1 MNGVSMTTVRWPHP
15 RDLAAAAAA
24 ISLVLVVILSP
35 DAARVHAADVFQSL
49 RSPGEAA
56 FIAGHRGDQEG
67 APENTLPAFELAIAS
82 QAQFIETDLQL
93 TSDGVPV
100 LMHDWTVDR
109 TTDGSGPVWTYTW
122 DELSRLDA
130 GRWYADEFA
139 GTRVPALSQL
149 LDLVRPSNKR
159 VLLELKGSW
168 NADQLRSVTDDIER
182 FGLDDRVIVASFDI
196 MSLKALA
203 GVAPD
208 LPRLVISRTIAGDPA
223 ILAATCGAVAIV
235 TSAAFV
241 REDPLAVTRIHDA
254 GLGVL
259 LYTLNDEQNWSD
271 ATSLGV
277 DGIITDLP
285 TRLDRWL
292 AAAHHTAPAAATTL
306 ETRRG

>member
-1 MNGVSMTTVRWPHP
+1 MNGVSMTTVRWPDP
-15 RDLAAAAAA
+15 RGLAAAAAA
-24 ISLVLVVILSP
+24 IGLVLVVVLSP

-49 RSPGEAA
+49 RAPGEAA

-130 GRWYADEFA
+130 GRWYADEFT

-149 LDLVRPSNKR
+149 LDLVRSSNTR

-168 NADQLRSVTDDIER
+168 NVAQLQFVADDIER
-182 FGLDDRVIVASFDI
+182 FGLDGRVIVASFDI

-203 GVAPD
+203 TVAPD
-208 LPRLVISRTIAGDPA
+208 MPRLVISRTIAGDPA

-235 TSAAFV
+235 TSARFV
-241 REDPLAVTRIHDA
+241 RDNPDAVTRIHEA

-259 LYTLNDEQNWSD
+259 LYTLNDKETWSD

-285 TRLDRWL
+285 AQLDRWL
-292 AAAHHTAPAAATTL
+292 ADTRLAAPAAAATL

>member
-1 MNGVSMTTVRWPHP
+1 MNGVSMTTVRWPDP
-15 RDLAAAAAA
+15 TALAAAAAA
-24 ISLVLVVILSP
+24 IGLVLVVVVSP

-49 RSPGEAA
+49 RAPGEAA

-82 QAQFIETDLQL
+82 HAEFIETDLQL

-109 TTDGSGPVWTYTW
+109 TTNGSGPVWAHTW

-149 LDLVRPSNKR
+149 LALVRPSTKR

-168 NADQLRSVTDDIER
+168 NADQLSGVADDIGR
-182 FGLDDRVIVASFDI
+182 LGLDDRVIVASFDI
-196 MSLKALA
+196 MSLTALA
-203 GVAPD
+203 EVAPD
-208 LPRLVISRTIAGDPA
+208 IDRLVISRTIVGDPA
-223 ILAATCGAVAIV
+223 ILAATCGAVALV
-235 TSAAFV
+235 TSAGFA
-241 REDPLAVTRIHDA
+241 RDNPDAVTRIHEA

-259 LYTLNDEQNWSD
+259 LYTLNDEQMWAD
-271 ATSLGV
+271 AISLGV
-277 DGIITDLP
+277 DGIITDRP
-285 TRLDRWL
+285 ARLDRWL
-292 AAAHHTAPAAATTL
+292 ADTRLAAPAASTTL